1 MNKPEET
8 GTFRQ
13 TFDATAADKPR
24 PPLAMR
30 LQWLSG
36 VQEQLAAADDETQ
49 VLDIARKAAWRLGQG
64 HGIVLARR
72 GHSPCRLLPAAG
84 GDLPCPQLD
93 PPCAKTMHD
102 GRTLTVDSGAGNWQ
116 LPDPLRSLMLVPAG
130 RAGSYAVGICWQWP
144 GPIADDDRAL
154 LEILCR
160 SIATTLEQFNI
171 ETYRRMTDQRF
182 RVLV

>member
-1 MNKPEET
+1 VDGIDARMNKPEET

-93 PPCAKTMHD
+93 PPCA
-102 GRTLTVDSGAGNWQ
+102 
-116 LPDPLRSLMLVPAG
+116 
-130 RAGSYAVGICWQWP
+130 
-144 GPIADDDRAL
+144 
-154 LEILCR
+154 
-160 SIATTLEQFNI
+160 
-171 ETYRRMTDQRF
+171 
-182 RVLV
+182 